1 MKYFKIRGEGG
12 DPSAVSVVNI
22 QRDPSYPPE
31 LVSVDTG
38 RDYWSTG
45 DNINEA
51 LKRIPQAFPI
61 RGYIQITEQDF
72 LDAWHKHSMGK
83 DTGLVK

>member
-12 DPSAVSVVNI
+12 DPSAVSVINI

-31 LVSVDTG
+31 LVSVDTCI
-38 RDYWSTG
+38 DYWSTG
-45 DNINEA
+45 DNIDEA

-61 RGYIQITEQDF
+61 RKYEEITEQQYI
-72 LDAWHKHSMGK
+72 DAWRKTSRGRI
-83 DTGLVK
+83 